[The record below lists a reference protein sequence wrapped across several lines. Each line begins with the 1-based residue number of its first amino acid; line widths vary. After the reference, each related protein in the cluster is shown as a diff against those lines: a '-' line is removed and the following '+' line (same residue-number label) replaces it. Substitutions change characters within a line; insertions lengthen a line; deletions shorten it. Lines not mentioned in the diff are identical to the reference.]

1 MKQHTLA
8 RGTEIR
14 GIGLHSGCES
24 VLRLHPAPVGYGIVF
39 KRVDLPGQPEIKALY
54 TNVVDTRNCTCLGD
68 GRGNVVSTVEHLMA
82 ALSVMNIDNL
92 LIEVNGPEMPIMDG
106 SALPFWE
113 ALQAVQTVE
122 QDIPR
127 RFVRVLRPVRFEDG
141 NGAFAELAP
150 AENFSIDFSIDF
162 PSPVVGH
169 QEFSGTITA
178 GVFQKE
184 IAPCRTFCEKA
195 QVDYLQ
201 SLGLIKGGSLD
212 NAVVLDG
219 EKILNEGGFRVANE
233 CVNHKVIDAV
243 GDMYTAGHQV
253 LGALRASK
261 SGHYHNNELLK
272 KLFSDT
278 SNYEIVEG

>member
-141 NGAFAELAP
+141 NGAFAVCDGAAYADAHHRRTRLKGKIA
-150 AENFSIDFSIDF
+150 DK
-162 PSPVVGH
+162 
-169 QEFSGTITA
+169 SGT
-178 GVFQKE
+178 
-184 IAPCRTFCEKA
+184 
-195 QVDYLQ
+195 
-201 SLGLIKGGSLD
+201 
-212 NAVVLDG
+212 G
-219 EKILNEGGFRVANE
+219 EHEHIPFA
-233 CVNHKVIDAV
+233 
-243 GDMYTAGHQV
+243 
-253 LGALRASK
+253 
-261 SGHYHNNELLK
+261 
-272 KLFSDT
+272 
-278 SNYEIVEG
+278 